1 MNIPEIDYIGDCHIS
16 TSVETPLLANAFE
29 KSNDEKIKNIEH
41 YFAQIMTELGLDL
54 SDDSLSG
61 TPHRIAKMYVNEILS
76 GLWIGDSAILNS
88 QKFMKENSIDI
99 ILNCTQIF
107 DFPDL
112 DIQKVRLPFSNDKN
126 SDTDLMLLRQNK
138 DKILSFIDDNI
149 SDKNILIVCYDG
161 KSISPFLVS
170 LYIAEYSKIDKKSIY
185 NILLTK
191 DSSLSLW
198 FDLSLFYNM

>member
-1 MNIPEIDYIGDCHIS
+1 
-16 TSVETPLLANAFE
+16 
-29 KSNDEKIKNIEH
+29 
-41 YFAQIMTELGLDL
+41 
-54 SDDSLSG
+54 
-61 TPHRIAKMYVNEILS
+61 MYVNELLS

-88 QKFMKENSIDI
+88 KRFIEENSIDI

-112 DIQKVRLPFSNDKN
+112 DIQKIRLPFSNDKN

-138 DKILSFIDDNI
+138 DKILSFINDNI
-149 SDKNILIVCYDG
+149 TDKNILIVCYDG
-161 KSISPFLVS
+161 KSISPFLVA
-170 LYIAEYSKIDKKSIY
+170 LYIAEYSQIDKKSIY

-198 FDLSLFYNM
+198 FDLSLFYNT

>member
-1 MNIPEIDYIGDCHIS
+1 
-16 TSVETPLLANAFE
+16 
-29 KSNDEKIKNIEH
+29 
-41 YFAQIMTELGLDL
+41 
-54 SDDSLSG
+54 
-61 TPHRIAKMYVNEILS
+61 MYVNELLS

-88 QKFMKENSIDI
+88 KRFMEENSIDI

-112 DIQKVRLPFSNDKN
+112 NIQKVRLPFSNDKN

-138 DKILSFIDDNI
+138 DKILSFINDNI
-149 SDKNILIVCYDG
+149 TDKNILIVCYDG
-161 KSISPFLVS
+161 KSISPFLIA

>member
-1 MNIPEIDYIGDCHIS
+1 
-16 TSVETPLLANAFE
+16 
-29 KSNDEKIKNIEH
+29 
-41 YFAQIMTELGLDL
+41 
-54 SDDSLSG
+54 
-61 TPHRIAKMYVNEILS
+61 MYVNELLS
-76 GLWIGDSAILNS
+76 GLWIGDSSILNS
-88 QKFMKENSIDI
+88 KKFMEENCIDI

-112 DIQKVRLPFSNDKN
+112 GIQKIRLPFSNDKN

-149 SDKNILIVCYDG
+149 TDKNILIVCYDG
-161 KSISPFLVS
+161 KSISPFLVA
-170 LYIAEYSKIDKKSIY
+170 LYIAEYSKVDKKSIY

>member
-1 MNIPEIDYIGDCHIS
+1 MYI
-16 TSVETPLLANAFE
+16 
-29 KSNDEKIKNIEH
+29 
-41 YFAQIMTELGLDL
+41 
-54 SDDSLSG
+54 
-61 TPHRIAKMYVNEILS
+61 NEILS

-88 QKFMKENSIDI
+88 KRFMEENSIDI

-112 DIQKVRLPFSNDKN
+112 DIQKIRLPFSNDKN

-138 DKILSFIDDNI
+138 DKILSFINDNI

-161 KSISPFLVS
+161 KSISPFLIA

>member
-1 MNIPEIDYIGDCHIS
+1 
-16 TSVETPLLANAFE
+16 
-29 KSNDEKIKNIEH
+29 
-41 YFAQIMTELGLDL
+41 
-54 SDDSLSG
+54 
-61 TPHRIAKMYVNEILS
+61 MYVNEILS

-88 QKFMKENSIDI
+88 KRFMEENSIDI
-99 ILNCTQIF
+99 ILNCTQLF

-138 DKILSFIDDNI
+138 DKILSFIDENI
-149 SDKNILIVCYDG
+149 VDKNILIVCYDG
-161 KSISPFLVS
+161 KSISPFLIA

-191 DSSLSLW
+191 DSNLSLW
-198 FDLSLFYNM
+198 FDLSLFYN